1 MQRKPLA
8 TMKSFYFQSW
18 NKKHDYQCAQFY
30 FLVLV
35 GNGIKVLN
43 VVERKHAFTRW
54 FMFVFG
60 RFYTSKPQSSR
71 CDNLALIEYPRII
84 TMITASPV
92 SVNKV
97 LTA

>member
-35 GNGIKVLN
+35 GGGIKVFS
-43 VVERKHAFTRW
+43 VV
-54 FMFVFG
+54 
-60 RFYTSKPQSSR
+60 
-71 CDNLALIEYPRII
+71 
-84 TMITASPV
+84 
-92 SVNKV
+92 
-97 LTA
+97 